1 MHNLRVRVC
10 PSDMKVQL
18 ERRFTSCPCQLECVV
33 CRNKFEPE
41 SIRSYLCN
49 DQGLIQG
56 DCCPECLK
64 LGSQYILEKLIEQTK
79 KIREKLDS
87 LFLESI
93 SENNV
98 SLPKISQWF
107 SKWLEIFIQES
118 CELNAAKMGF
128 RQRSK
133 FTIFFEQD

>member
-1 MHNLRVRVC
+1 
-10 PSDMKVQL
+10 MKVQL
-18 ERRFTSCPCQLECVV
+18 ERRLSFCPSKLECVV
-33 CRNKFEPE
+33 CREKFEPQL
-41 SIRSYLCN
+41 IRSYLCN

-56 DCCPECLK
+56 DCCPNCLS

-87 LFLESI
+87 LFLESLA
-93 SENNV
+93 ENNV
-98 SLPKISQWF
+98 SLPKSSQWF